1 MSIPAACRSSMG
13 WKGFARVGGSA
24 GPVLPYTSEDLAE
37 RINLYSSQS
46 IHGGGVGAINGVYG
60 SVVNIAIGHAEYQ
73 GSIRGEVFAGGG
85 GFTNAFIQLIQRAIG
100 ASSADHTLRICGFL
114 PSTGLILS
122 PGGGAT
128 FQFPNDNA
136 GSQTN
141 RKACVSR
148 FTING
153 NPKSIIDYDCEIISA
168 GFKVL
173 NASDAVFPA
182 LPSEFS
188 YEPVSNTDDDNPV
201 PYYAAEWD
209 VQGSGEGDVQNKT
222 TKFTLTV
229 NNNTYTLY
237 TFNGSNQ
244 PTDVLQG
251 IMEVT
256 GSFQIYSPDGA
267 FAFPLTNGA
276 TLNLNLGSSISIG
289 SDYMAFSRA
298 PVTSSGG
305 LNQPVFRDIEFMCV
319 AADASTASLFI
330 V

>member
-13 WKGFARVGGSA
+13 WKGYARVGGA
-24 GPVLPYTSEDLAE
+24 GGPVLPFTSESLAE
-37 RINLYSSQS
+37 RINLYTSQS
-46 IHGGGVGAINGVYG
+46 IHGGGVGNPDGVFG
-60 SVVNIAIGHAEYQ
+60 SVVNIAIGHAEYK
-73 GSIRGEVFAGGG
+73 GDISGEVFGGGG
-85 GFTNAFIQLIQRAIG
+85 GFSNAFLELLKRAMG
-100 ASSADHTLRICGFL
+100 ASSGDHTLRICGFL
-114 PSTGLILS
+114 PATSLIVS

-128 FQFPNDNA
+128 FQFPNDN
-136 GSQTN
+136 GVGQTN
-141 RKACVSR
+141 RKACVSS
-148 FTING
+148 FTIDG
-153 NPKSIIDYDCEIISA
+153 NPQAIITHRTEITSA
-168 GFKVL
+168 GFKIL
-173 NASDAVFPA
+173 SASTAVDPA
-182 LPSEFS
+182 TTSEFS

-201 PYYAAEWD
+201 PYYAATFD
-209 VQGSGEGDVQNKT
+209 VQGSGESNVKERT
-222 TKFTLTV
+222 TKFSLTV

-276 TLNLNLGSSISIG
+276 TFTLGLGTHTIG

-305 LNQPVFRDIEFMCV
+305 LNQPVFRDVEFICV
-319 AADASTASLFI
+319 ASDPAHASLFI

>member
-13 WKGFARVGGSA
+13 WKGYARVGGTG

-46 IHGGGVGAINGVYG
+46 IHGGGVGAIDGVFG

-73 GSIRGEVFAGGG
+73 GSIKGEVFAGGG
-85 GFTNAFIQLIQRAIG
+85 GFTNAFIQLISRAIG
-100 ASSADHTLRICGFL
+100 ASSGDHTLRICGFL

-122 PGGGAT
+122 PGGGST
-128 FQFPNDNA
+128 FQFPNDNGA
-136 GSQTN
+136 GQTN

-153 NPKSIIDYDCEIISA
+153 NPKAIIDYDCEIISA
-168 GFKVL
+168 GFKPLATGTGV
-173 NASDAVFPA
+173 ATT
-182 LPSEFS
+182 SEFS

-201 PYYAAEWD
+201 PYYNAVWD
-209 VQGSGEGDVQNKT
+209 VQGSGEGDVKNKT

-251 IMEVT
+251 IMEVS

-276 TLNLNLGSSISIG
+276 TLALGLGPSINLGSN
-289 SDYMAFSRA
+289 YMAFSRA

-319 AADASTASLFI
+319 AANPASASLFI

>member
-13 WKGFARVGGSA
+13 WKGYARVGGA
-24 GPVLPYTSEDLAE
+24 GGPVLPYVSEDLAE
-37 RINLYSSQS
+37 RINLYTSQS
-46 IHGGGVGAINGVYG
+46 IHGGGVGTINGVYG

-73 GSIRGEVFAGGG
+73 GSIRGEVFGGTG
-85 GFTNAFIQLIQRAIG
+85 GFSNAFLQLLQRAVG

-114 PSTGLILS
+114 PATGLILS

-128 FQFPNDNA
+128 FQFPNDNS
-136 GSQTN
+136 GGQTN

-153 NPKSIIDYDCEIISA
+153 NPKTIVDYDCEITSA
-168 GFKVL
+168 GFKIL
-173 NASDAVFPA
+173 SASSPVNPA
-182 LPSEFS
+182 LTSEFS

-201 PYYAAEWD
+201 PYYASQWD
-209 VQGSGEGDVQNKT
+209 VQNSGETNVEERT
-222 TKFTLTV
+222 TKWTMTV

-251 IMEVT
+251 MMEAT

-276 TLNLNLGSSISIG
+276 TLSLTLGSHQLASS
-289 SDYMAFSRA
+289 YLAFSRA

-305 LNQPVFRDIEFMCV
+305 LNQPVYRDIEFICV
-319 AADASTASLFI
+319 ASDASHASLYI
-330 V
+330 P